1 MLTLMRIYNVGY
13 GFVCHRQVVTDIETE
28 EVRQRS
34 REGGERRQRQRD
46 RDRERVNIDRGRG
59 TVRQKS
65 REGGRD
71 DEGVGVY
78 REAG

>member
-34 REGGERRQRQRD
+34 REG
-46 RDRERVNIDRGRG
+46 VNVDRGRG
-59 TVRQKS
+59 IEIER
-65 REGGRD
+65 G
-71 DEGVGVY
+71 
-78 REAG
+78 